1 MSYRSIV
8 FLLLPLTFSACSD
21 PEADREIARKQAEV
35 ESLERQVDKARAA
48 LDSARKVDLELRK
61 ELDSLDMS
69 R

>member
-1 MSYRSIV
+1 MIYRLILVLSLM
-8 FLLLPLTFSACSD
+8 FALSACSD
-21 PEADREIARKQAEV
+21 PDADREIAQKQAEV
-35 ESLERQVDKARAA
+35 ERLQQQVDKAKAA

>member
-1 MSYRSIV
+1 MIYRLI
-8 FLLLPLTFSACSD
+8 LLLSLMFALSARSD
-21 PEADREIARKQAEV
+21 PDADREIAQKQAEV
-35 ESLERQVDKARAA
+35 ERLQQQVDKAKAA

>member
-1 MSYRSIV
+1 MVYRLILALS
-8 FLLLPLTFSACSD
+8 LMLALSACSD
-21 PEADREIARKQAEV
+21 PEADREIAQKQTEV
-35 ESLERQVDKARAA
+35 ERLQQQVDKARAA

>member
-1 MSYRSIV
+1 MIYRLILVLSLV
-8 FLLLPLTFSACSD
+8 FALSACSD
-21 PEADREIARKQAEV
+21 PDADREIAQKQAEV
-35 ESLERQVDKARAA
+35 ERLQQQVDKAKAA